1 VAIDKAIMNQDIEQT
16 NGSLE
21 SNETKRRPWNKR
33 LTLEE
38 IEALPNT
45 QRELSEKE
53 INAAKELYF
62 EHMSAGEIAR
72 TMNNMGWTEFETS
85 ELVGNHGRGMKGL
98 ASGLSWRVQR
108 DEIERAIRAEETIGE
123 APATNGHEKTRIGE
137 LSTTPSA
144 EADATSPNQG
154 GELFTANGR
163 EGTRIEKTEAQP
175 LENSCEQPER
185 QSLSA
190 QHGGK
195 PQEVSAPPSF
205 SEWLKRQEPQWFW
218 NWPYQRYIYKA
229 LKRIET
235 GKSKRLMIFLP
246 PRHGKSELV
255 TVRFAAW
262 LLSIKPETKIIIGSY
277 NQKLANRFSRKARRI
292 HMNAILGKDSSV
304 DLPPGGLLKTAD
316 DWETTAGGG
325 VKAVGV
331 GAGVTGFGANLII
344 VDDPIKS
351 RAEANSDN
359 NRERI
364 WDWFNDDLYTRLEP
378 NGAIILIQTRWH
390 EDDLAGRLLKA
401 QEDGGEKWEVIRLPA
416 LAEEVLPANER
427 GSEQVEEGLAANGH
441 ECTQIGN
448 VPAKTQSGK
457 ERGERSTTPPNQG
470 GEFLAA
476 DKSVRGP
483 WRDPLG
489 RKPGEALCPRRF
501 SREALLEK
509 KMKMGTAS
517 FESLYQQ
524 NPVPQTGG
532 LFKLEWFDKIV
543 AQAPPGLKW
552 YRGYDLAV
560 STKTSADY
568 TASVRVAQDAQGNIY
583 IADMFRMRAEY
594 PEQRKFIIERMQA
607 EKNTE
612 HGIEEALHGKAIIQ
626 DLRRERHLTRQAFR
640 GVKVTADKMTRAAAW
655 ASRAEEGKVI
665 LVRGSWIPDF
675 LDELAHFPN
684 GRYDDQIDAV
694 SVAVQMVDRPKYRHA
709 GF

>member
-1 VAIDKAIMNQDIEQT
+1 MNQDIEQT
-16 NGSLE
+16 NGSPE

-45 QRELSEKE
+45 QRKLSEKE

-62 EHMSAGEIAR
+62 EHLSAGEIAN
-72 TMNNMGWTEFETS
+72 TMINMGWTEFESS
-85 ELVGNHGRGMKGL
+85 ELVGNHARRMKGL
-98 ASGLSWRVQR
+98 APGLGWSVQR
-108 DEIERAIRAEETIGE
+108 DEIERAIRAEETIAGE
-123 APATNGHEKTRIGE
+123 PGKSLVPAKEQRRKEGKN
-137 LSTTPSA
+137 LP
-144 EADATSPNQG
+144 
-154 GELFTANGR
+154 ANGR
-163 EGTRIEKTEAQP
+163 ERTRIEKTEAQP

-195 PQEVSAPPSF
+195 PQEVPAPASF
-205 SEWLKRQEPQWFW
+205 SEWLKKQEPQWFW
-218 NWPYQRYIYKA
+218 NWPYQRFIYKA

-416 LAEEVLPANER
+416 LAEEVLPAN
-427 GSEQVEEGLAANGH
+427 GH
-441 ECTQIGN
+441 ELSRMEEQEF
-448 VPAKTQSGK
+448 PAESQRRK
-457 ERGERSTTPPNQG
+457 ERSG
-470 GEFLAA
+470 
-476 DKSVRGP
+476 
-483 WRDPLG
+483 DPLG

-543 AQAPPGLKW
+543 AHAPPGLKW

-568 TASVRVAQDAQGNIY
+568 TASVRIAQDAQGNIY

-612 HGIEEALHGKAIIQ
+612 HGIEEALHGKAIVQ

-675 LDELAHFPN
+675 LEELAHFPN

-694 SVAVQMVDRPKYRHA
+694 SVAVQMVDRPRYRHA

>member
-1 VAIDKAIMNQDIEQT
+1 MNQDIEQT
-16 NGSLE
+16 NGSPE

-33 LTLEE
+33 LTPEE

-45 QRELSEKE
+45 QRELSAKE

-108 DEIERAIRAEETIGE
+108 DEIERAARAEETITGE
-123 APATNGHEKTRIGE
+123 PGKSLAPAE
-137 LSTTPSA
+137 A
-144 EADATSPNQG
+144 ERRKEGKNLP
-154 GELFTANGR
+154 ANGR
-163 EGTRIEKTEAQP
+163 ERTRIEKTEAQP

-416 LAEEVLPANER
+416 LAEEVLPANGHALSRME
-427 GSEQVEEGLAANGH
+427 EQEF
-441 ECTQIGN
+441 
-448 VPAKTQSGK
+448 PAESQRRK
-457 ERGERSTTPPNQG
+457 ERSG
-470 GEFLAA
+470 
-476 DKSVRGP
+476 
-483 WRDPLG
+483 DPLG

-568 TASVRVAQDAQGNIY
+568 TASVRIAQDAQGNIY

-675 LDELAHFPN
+675 LEELAHFPN

-694 SVAVQMVDRPKYRHA
+694 SVAVQMVDKPRYRHA